1 MNGGSRGRPVDDQP
15 QLFPLLDGLIGRW
28 CDRRELGSLRVLLQG
43 YPLVS
48 PLSDGWHELRRA
60 LQTIRASGRDTLPAP
75 ELEDI
80 ATALRLVERAL
91 RKAGQLP

>member
-1 MNGGSRGRPVDDQP
+1 MDDQP
-15 QLFPLLDGLIGRW
+15 QLFPILDRLIGRW

-60 LQTIRASGRDTLPAP
+60 LQTIRVSGRDTLPP
-75 ELEDI
+75 TELEEVG
-80 ATALRLVERAL
+80 TALRLVERAL
-91 RKAGQLP
+91 REAGQLP